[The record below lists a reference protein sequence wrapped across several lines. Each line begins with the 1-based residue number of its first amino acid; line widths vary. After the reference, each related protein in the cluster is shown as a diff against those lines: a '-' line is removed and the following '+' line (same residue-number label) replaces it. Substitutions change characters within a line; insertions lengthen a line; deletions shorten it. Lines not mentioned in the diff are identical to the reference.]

1 VNLLYAQRPSRYIN
15 NELNSIHKKG
25 LVRVAL
31 AFPDVYEVGMSHL
44 GLKILYHIVNSL
56 PYASAERV
64 FSPWLD
70 HEDSLRKEGILLS
83 SLESKSPLRDFDIVG
98 FSLQYE
104 LSYTTVLNMLHLG
117 GLPARSEE
125 RLGMKGLPLVIAGGP
140 CTLNPYPMAAFID
153 AFLIGDGEDAVKE
166 ILDIFLQW
174 KQDGTSDKITLL
186 GSLAE
191 VGGVF
196 VPSLGKCRKVSRRIV
211 RSLEDA
217 PFPDSPILPFTNIV
231 HDRINIEIARGCSM
245 GCRFCQAGMACRP
258 VRERSPA
265 RILELAENS
274 LKNTGYSDLSFTSLS
289 AGDYSCLLPLLSE
302 FNRKFHGERVAI
314 SLPSLR
320 VASVNSGILREIK
333 TVRKTGFTMAPEAG
347 TDRLRAVINKDFTEE
362 SYVAALE
369 VLFREGWKNLKLYFM
384 TGLPTERDEDIEA
397 IPEMVAKAIKISRKL
412 TGRHVNISVG
422 VSSFIPKPHTPF
434 QWFGQNDIAVLKEKN
449 GYLKKALL
457 RKGIKYKGHDE
468 EMSLLEAVF
477 ARGDE
482 RLCGLIE
489 SAWSLGCR
497 LDAWTESFDFVK
509 WTRAMETTGID
520 AFAFARREIPPESPL
535 AWDNIETGVTKEYLR
550 KEYLNALSSTFTQDC
565 RNRCLNCGLKCGA
578 DSQKGGPEAVP
589 EMPHSPSEEMRGH
602 TPSKRITERT
612 RIGEQ
617 SPSIRVRLEYS
628 KTGDARYLSHLEL
641 MTALIRALRRAEFP
655 LKYSSGFHPSPK
667 VSFGPALGVGIA
679 GLREYL
685 DMELFPPYELDYCL
699 MRLNR
704 TLPPGLHA
712 RNLTAVYGGEKSLDS
727 SIIKYTYEVRNGN
740 KFAVG
745 LFMQKD
751 EVFVTRKDKIINI
764 REMVDAIEPAEGGAF
779 LLTVHD
785 LDEGLNRV
793 RLDELL
799 PVIFNVPA
807 EELEVTRTSLF
818 LRRGGLPEETG
829 KRRIWAARS

>member
-1 VNLLYAQRPSRYIN
+1 VNLLYSQRPSRYIN
-15 NELNSIHKKG
+15 SEWNAVYKKAR
-25 LVRVAL
+25 VRVAL
-31 AFPDVYEVGMSHL
+31 AFPDAYEVGMSHL

-70 HEDSLRKEGILLS
+70 HEDALKKEGSLLS

-117 GLPARSEE
+117 GVPVRSEE
-125 RLGMKGLPLVIAGGP
+125 RFGTKGVPLVIAGGP
-140 CTLNPYPMAAFID
+140 CTMNPYPMSAFID
-153 AFLIGDGEDAVKE
+153 AFLIGDGEDAIKE

-174 KQDGTSDKITLL
+174 KQEGTPDKLSLL
-186 GSLAE
+186 RALAE
-191 VGGVF
+191 VEGVF
-196 VPSLGKCRKVSRRIV
+196 VPCLGKDRKVRRRIIH
-211 RSLEDA
+211 SLEDA
-217 PFPDSPILPFTNIV
+217 PFPDRPILPFANIV
-231 HDRINIEIARGCSM
+231 HDRVNIEIARGCSM

-265 RILELAENS
+265 KILELAENS
-274 LKNTGYSDLSFTSLS
+274 LKNTGYSDVSFTSLS

-302 FNRKFHGERVAI
+302 FNRKFHGKRVAI

-320 VASVNSGILREIK
+320 VASVSPGILRQIR

-397 IPEMVAKAIKISRKL
+397 IPEMVTKAIKISRKL

-422 VSSFIPKPHTPF
+422 ISSFIPKPHTPF
-434 QWFGQNDIAVLKEKN
+434 QWFGQNSLALLKEKN
-449 GYLKKALL
+449 GYLRRGLL

-482 RLCGLIE
+482 RLSDLIE

-497 LDAWTESFDFVK
+497 LDAWTESFDFGK
-509 WTRAMETTGID
+509 WTKAMETTGID
-520 AFAFARREIPPESPL
+520 AAGFATREISPEMPL

-565 RNRCLNCGLKCGA
+565 RKRCLNCGLKCGPDA
-578 DSQKGGPEAVP
+578 QKGGPEAVCAFP
-589 EMPHSPSEEMRGH
+589 ESRESAPPGQHLAERMRV
-602 TPSKRITERT
+602 E
-612 RIGEQ
+612 EQ
-617 SPSIRVRLEYS
+617 SPSIRVRLAYS
-628 KTGDARYLSHLEL
+628 KTCDARYLSHLEL

-685 DMELFPPYELDYCL
+685 DMELFPPYDLAHCL
-699 MRLNR
+699 WRLNQ
-704 TLPPGLHA
+704 TLPRGLHA
-712 RNLTAVYGGEKSLDS
+712 GSLTAVYGKEKSLDS
-727 SIIKYTYEVRNGN
+727 SIMKYMYEIRNGD
-740 KFAVG
+740 KAGVG
-745 LFMQKD
+745 RFMQKD
-751 EVFVTRKDKIINI
+751 EVLVTRKDKVVNI
-764 REMVDAIEPAEGGAF
+764 REMVDEIAPGEGGAF

-785 LDEGLNRV
+785 LDEGRTRV
-793 RLDELL
+793 RLDEVL
-799 PVIFNVPA
+799 PAIFNVPV

-818 LRRGGLPEETG
+818 FRDSPAEESAKRG
-829 KRRIWAARS
+829 IWAARF